1 MLQTFNQANVFDAII
16 TTGIFLVI
24 IYGGYLSSH
33 TSVVKV
39 IIKDK

>member
-24 IYGGYLSSH
+24 IYGGYFIITYQCSKS
-33 TSVVKV
+33 